1 MNETY
6 KSLKSLMKSFN
17 DVIRAF
23 AQSNR
28 NFVVIIILGIFYV
41 IYQAAI
47 SDNSVI
53 WVLATLNAFLCLI
66 NYAKTKNL
74 TETLLTLM
82 IGLFTIFTVSWTN
95 TFILVFV
102 ISILV
107 FTVFSFIL
115 SSVQIA
121 SKIESI
127 ITPAASYLQN
137 GMEFKDKYRIL
148 YKEANSPTK
157 NHQLGIVERASV
169 VKELVLAK
177 IPIEY
182 FTSAKEIIEG
192 FITVLGFNLEDSIEK
207 YKLLNRI
214 FLLQKDRYFNFN
226 DIERLF
232 SYILSSSLTPSE
244 YFEVLESVKKK
255 LLEKVEV
262 WERIVQDI
270 TNLSISIKDKD
281 LIIEHL
287 LGNR

>member
-6 KSLKSLMKSFN
+6 KSLKSLVKSFN
-17 DVIRAF
+17 DVIRTF

-28 NFVVIIILGIFYV
+28 NFVVIIIFAIFYV
-41 IYQAAI
+41 IYQAAN

-107 FTVFSFIL
+107 FTIFSFIL

-137 GMEFKDKYRIL
+137 GMEYKDKYRIL

-157 NHQLGIVERASV
+157 NHQLGIVERALV

-177 IPIEY
+177 IPIEH

-192 FITVLGFNLEDSIEK
+192 FITVLGFDLDDSIEK

-214 FLLQKDRYFNFN
+214 FLLQKDRCFNFN

-232 SYILSSSLTPSE
+232 SYILSSSLTPRE

-255 LLEKVEV
+255 LLEKAEV

-281 LIIEHL
+281 LIIEQL
-287 LGNR
+287 LRNR